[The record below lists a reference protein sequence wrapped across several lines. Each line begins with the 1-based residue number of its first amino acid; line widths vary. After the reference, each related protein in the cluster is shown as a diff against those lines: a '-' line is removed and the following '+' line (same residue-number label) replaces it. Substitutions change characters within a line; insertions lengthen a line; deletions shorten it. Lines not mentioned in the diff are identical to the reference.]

1 MVSGIA
7 PVLSGDTKRLIVAV
21 SYLAEELREPMGKT
35 SFVIHLLTLF
45 SLTMT
50 QHDAPSSSPVPQN
63 AAQASKSHKRGSS
76 AESSLSEAAA
86 KLDGINMAQVQ
97 CLRSLANLCID
108 HGECDV

>member
-1 MVSGIA
+1 MV
-7 PVLSGDTKRLIVAV
+7 V
-21 SYLAEELREPMGKT
+21 SRHAEELRGPIGNT

-50 QHDAPSSSPVPQN
+50 HHDTPSPSPRTQN
-63 AAQASKSHKRGSS
+63 AAQANKSHKRGSS

-86 KLDGINMAQVQ
+86 KLDGINMAQIQ

-108 HGECDV
+108 HGECSACDSYWQWDTL